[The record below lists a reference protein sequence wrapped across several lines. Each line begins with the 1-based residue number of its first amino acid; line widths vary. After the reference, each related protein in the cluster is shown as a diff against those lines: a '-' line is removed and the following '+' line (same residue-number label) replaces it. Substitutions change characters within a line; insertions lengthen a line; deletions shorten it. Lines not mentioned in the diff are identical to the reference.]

1 MKAIILAAGKG
12 SRLKNLTSKN
22 PKCLLK
28 FKGKTLLNHIIDN
41 FLKNKINDINVVV
54 GYKANKIRI
63 HLIKKI
69 YNLKWNKTNIL
80 TSLLCCNKILKKK
93 TSIISYADIYYT
105 PNDIKILK
113 NMKGDI
119 CILSNNNWKKLWN
132 KRFKNPLSDL
142 ESFKIK
148 KNKLIDIGRKVKS
161 MKDIQ
166 GQYMGLIK
174 INPNGWKKVLRHIK
188 NYYNNE
194 VNHLD
199 ITNFL
204 KTFIKNKD
212 NCVYVKKTNTE
223 WYEIDNQKDYK
234 IAKKYVKK

>member
-28 FKGKTLLNHIIDN
+28 FKGKTLLDHIIDN

-54 GYKANKIRI
+54 GYKANKIRVR
-63 HLIKKI
+63 LIKKI

-80 TSLLCCNKILKKK
+80 TSLLCCDKILKKK

-105 PNDIKILK
+105 LNDIKILK
-113 NMKGDI
+113 NMKADI

-132 KRFKNPLSDL
+132 RRFKNPLSDV

-161 MKDIQ
+161 MEDIQ

-174 INPNGWKKVLRHIK
+174 INPNGWKKILSHIK
-188 NYYNNE
+188 IFYKNE
-194 VNHLD
+194 VDHLD

-204 KTFIKNKD
+204 KTFIKNK
-212 NCVYVKKTNTE
+212 NNFVYVKKTNTE

-234 IAKKYVKK
+234 IARKYVEK